1 MDYPV
6 NRSRLQN
13 FVAEYP
19 IMLEKDI
26 IDEAIIYITNKI
38 FDMAG
43 TSKHTRL
50 FINFREFEHLH
61 KGRKKAR
68 PITELMVEILH
79 VVQGRFPD
87 TTITMDDM
95 QKYLTVDWS

>member
-1 MDYPV
+1 
-6 NRSRLQN
+6 
-13 FVAEYP
+13 
-19 IMLEKDI
+19 MLEKDI
-26 IDEAIIYITNKI
+26 IDEAIVYITNKI
-38 FDMAG
+38 FDRAG

-50 FINFREFEHLH
+50 FINFREFEHLY

-87 TTITMDDM
+87 TTIMMDDV